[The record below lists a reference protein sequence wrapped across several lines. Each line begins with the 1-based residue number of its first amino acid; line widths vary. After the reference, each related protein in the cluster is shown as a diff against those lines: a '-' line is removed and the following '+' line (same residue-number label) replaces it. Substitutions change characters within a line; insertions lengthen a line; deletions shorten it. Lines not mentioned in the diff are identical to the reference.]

1 MIYKY
6 IIASMKSG
14 GFDKDSN
21 TQFDCLVNL
30 KAKVPIG
37 DIGLE
42 GKLWFV
48 QSNKEEDLKW
58 KPLILSAY
66 EEKEIFL

>member
-1 MIYKY
+1 
-6 IIASMKSG
+6 MKSE
-14 GFDKDSN
+14 GFDKDSSN
-21 TQFDCLVNL
+21 QFDCLVNL

-37 DIGLE
+37 DVGLE
-42 GKLWFV
+42 GKLCFV
-48 QSNKEEDLKW
+48 QSNKEDDLKW